1 MTTQLTIKDLVL
13 SYRTPSVL
21 CVVGEELP
29 AEQYYWKMYAF
40 LSKFVKPA
48 YKVSDTEKNL
58 ATSLRYI
65 VEDMLFEVNG
75 QLKEYGLELYEMG
88 GNLHLGS
95 GTH

>member
-21 CVVGEELP
+21 CVVGDELP
-29 AEQYYWKMYAF
+29 PQRYYWKMYAF
-40 LSKFVKPA
+40 LSKFVTPA
-48 YKVSDTEKNL
+48 YKVSDMEENL
-58 ATSLRYI
+58 PVSLKYI
-65 VEDMLFEVNG
+65 NDEMLFEINA
-75 QLKEYGLELYEMG
+75 QLKKYGLELYEAG